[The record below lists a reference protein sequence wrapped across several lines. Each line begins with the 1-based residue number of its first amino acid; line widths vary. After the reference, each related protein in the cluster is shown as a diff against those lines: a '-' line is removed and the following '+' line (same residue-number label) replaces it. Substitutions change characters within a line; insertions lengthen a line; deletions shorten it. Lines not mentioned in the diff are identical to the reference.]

1 MSAYLFVHFR
11 EKTSPEGEQVYFGVS
26 RDGFKWEEVN
36 GGQPVLWAYY
46 GDKGVRD
53 HTITYCKHTG
63 KYVILATDLSLSYG
77 MRSVYDHSW
86 TNIRMH
92 GSKCLSKWESG
103 DLVNWTEQT
112 LVKIAD
118 EDYGC
123 VWAPDIIYDRACD
136 DYMVHWSSTN
146 ISDGY
151 KEHRIYYSKTMDFEE
166 FTPPQLLFERPDGL
180 GVIDSAI
187 YEENGRYYMFLK
199 SSREPAGV
207 MLYAS
212 DRLTGGYE
220 PVLTPAELLKTDD
233 LGRYEGT
240 TAVKTDEGKWL
251 LFVDYFGVK
260 GAKQGYRPYVSA
272 SLEKPDFSFAD
283 AEFSFPYRF
292 KHGTVIRISDEE
304 YERIKACG
312 WEEPD
317 RR

>member
-1 MSAYLFVHFR
+1 MGAYLFVHFK
-11 EKTSPEGEQVYFGVS
+11 EKTSPDGEQVYFGVS
-26 RDGFKWEEVN
+26 RDGFKWEALN
-36 GGQPVLWAYY
+36 SGQPVLWAYY

-53 HTITYCKHTG
+53 HTITYCRHTG

-77 MRSVYDHSW
+77 MRSEYQHSW
-86 TNIRMH
+86 PNIRRH
-92 GSKCLSKWESG
+92 GSKNLAKWESS

-112 LVKIAD
+112 LVKMAD

-123 VWAPDIIYDRACD
+123 VWAPDIIYDRAND
-136 DYMVHWSSTN
+136 DYVVHWSSTHV
-146 ISDGY
+146 SDGY
-151 KEHRIYYSKTMDFEE
+151 SEHGIYYSRTRDFIDFSAPE
-166 FTPPQLLFERPDGL
+166 LLFKRADGV

-212 DRLTGGYE
+212 DRLTGDYE
-220 PVLTPAELLKTDD
+220 PMLTPQQLLKTDD
-233 LGRYEGT
+233 LGRYEGP
-240 TAVKTDEGKWL
+240 TAVKTEEGKWL

-260 GAKQGYRPYVSA
+260 GAQQGYRPYVSE
-272 SLEKPDFSFAD
+272 SLESPDFRFAD
-283 AEFSFPYRF
+283 GEFSFPYRF
-292 KHGTVIRISDEE
+292 KHGTVINISDEE
-304 YERIKACG
+304 FFRLKACC